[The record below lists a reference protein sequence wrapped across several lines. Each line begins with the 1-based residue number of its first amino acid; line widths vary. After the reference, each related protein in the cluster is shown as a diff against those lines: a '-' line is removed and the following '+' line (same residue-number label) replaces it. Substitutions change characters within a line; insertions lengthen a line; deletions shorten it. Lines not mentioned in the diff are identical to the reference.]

1 MPRKRRNLPSF
12 GLSFMDVMSCGLG
25 ATVLLFLILKHNVAA
40 NVPVSAAATPDLSA
54 EVELLEQDIV
64 EGRKGLAELKN
75 TVAEIDER
83 MVIAEGLARRI
94 QDEINETVGDVE
106 NLEALASEDEIGALR
121 SRIDDLEKRKKELDQ
136 KSKKTGEATRTFA
149 GEGQRQYLTG
159 LKLGGER
166 VLILLDASASMMDRT
181 IVNVIRRSFM
191 PDDRKR
197 QSAKWKQAV
206 SIVDWLTARFP
217 RSSQYQIYA
226 FNTEVNAAVS
236 GTLGEWLKVSDLVQ
250 LDGAVDGVRRMAPA
264 GGTSLHKAFAAAR
277 ALKPAPDNI
286 FLITDGLPTQGQNP
300 PRFSTKV
307 SGKERGDLFDDALK
321 QLPGGIPVNT
331 ILLPLEGDPAAA
343 FAYWALA
350 INSQGSFL
358 TPAEDWP

>member
-1 MPRKRRNLPSF
+1 MSF

-25 ATVLLFLILKHNVAA
+25 ATVLLFLLIKHNVEAR
-40 NVPVSAAATPDLSA
+40 VPVSAAPTPDLRA
-54 EVELLEQDIV
+54 EVELLEQEIV
-64 EGRKGLAELKN
+64 DGRKGLAELKN

-83 MVIAEGLARRI
+83 IVIAEVLARRI
-94 QDEINETVGDVE
+94 QDELNETAGDVE
-106 NLEALASEDEIGALR
+106 NLKAMSSEDEIGALQAQ
-121 SRIDDLEKRKKELDQ
+121 IEDLEKRKKDLNQ
-136 KSKKTGEATRTFA
+136 KAKKTGEASRTFA
-149 GEGQRQYLTG
+149 GEGHRQYLTG
-159 LKLGGER
+159 LKLGGDR

-191 PDDRKR
+191 PADRKR

-206 SIVDWLTARFP
+206 SIVDWLTARLP
-217 RSSQYQIYA
+217 RSSQYQVYA
-226 FNTEVNAAVS
+226 FNTEVNSAVA
-236 GTLGEWLKVSDLVQ
+236 GTLGQWLKVSDLVQ
-250 LDGAVDGVRRMAPA
+250 LDGAVDAVRRIAPE

-286 FLITDGLPTQGQNP
+286 FLITDGLPTQGLNP

-307 SGKERGDLFDDALK
+307 SGKERGDLFDEALK
-321 QLPGGIPVNT
+321 QLPGGIPINT
-331 ILLPLEGDPAAA
+331 ILLPMEGDPAAA